1 MSSRTLPSRATPRHA
16 TPSQAGPTLPIEA
29 TPVPADPTRPQ
40 PSRAGAGLRGGSWPR
55 PRGSSASCPA
65 GVGRCCRVC
74 CRRRLPPGR
83 PGKELLPGPLER
95 CWGGGGSGARAVGA
109 GRQRLRRKRSSVFVK
124 VQPGL
129 RERAGGWASC
139 FGRVEKR
146 LAPLFG
152 P

>member
-1 MSSRTLPSRATPRHA
+1 MPCQAELCRAVPRH
-16 TPSQAGPTLPIEA
+16 AGPTLPIEA
-29 TPVPADPTRPQ
+29 TPVPADPTRPD
-40 PSRAGAGLRGGSWPR
+40 PSRAVPGRGCEADRGPARGDPAPPAPPVSAAAAASAAGGVSLPGGRVRS
-55 PRGSSASCPA
+55 
-65 GVGRCCRVC
+65 CCR
-74 CRRRLPPGR
+74 GR
-83 PGKELLPGPLER
+83 WSDAGA
-95 CWGGGGSGARAVGA
+95 GGGSGARAVGA